1 MQSPL
6 VWFFNLNV
14 KVVLLKGKLSELV
27 AVDTAPPFVPVFIIL
42 FEDVNVSSGA
52 LVISVKLPGP
62 NTPVGP
68 VMPVAPVGPV

>member
-6 VWFFNLNV
+6 GWFFNLNV
-14 KVVLLKGKLSELV
+14 KVVLLKGKLSEV
-27 AVDTAPPFVPVFIIL
+27 IAIDDASPFVPVFIML

-52 LVISVKLPGP
+52 VVVSVKLPGP

-68 VMPVAPVGPV
+68 VVPVEPVGPV